1 MLQKELYNKL
11 NKNSSLTDIQ
21 LYIKEIIEVRGFA
34 NQSVQENMLFFF
46 EEAGELAKA
55 IRKDT
60 EGMSVD
66 EERLYKYDTIENEV
80 ADVLIVLLSICNKLD
95 ISLYKAFMEK
105 EKVNI
110 ERNWKIN
117 KEDKQL

>member
-11 NKNSSLTDIQ
+11 NKDSSLTDIQ
-21 LYIKEIIEVRGFA
+21 LYIKEVIEIRGFA
-34 NQSVQENMLFFF
+34 NQSVQENMLLFL

-60 EGMSVD
+60 AGMSVD
-66 EERLYKYDTIENEV
+66 EERLNQYDTIESEA
-80 ADVLIVLLSICNKLD
+80 ADLLIVLLSICNNLD
-95 ISLYKAFMEK
+95 ISLYKAFIEK

-110 ERNWKIN
+110 ERKWKIV
-117 KEDKQL
+117 DPTVL

>member
-11 NKNSSLTDIQ
+11 NKESSLTDIQ
-21 LYIKEIIEVRGFA
+21 LYIKEVIEVRGFA
-34 NQSVQENMLFFF
+34 NQSVQENMLLFF

-55 IRKDT
+55 IRKDI

-66 EERLYKYDTIENEV
+66 EERLYKYDTIENEI
-80 ADVLIVLLSICNKLD
+80 ADILIVLLSICNKLD
-95 ISLYKAFMEK
+95 VSLFKAFMEK

-110 ERNWKIN
+110 ERNWTIN
-117 KEDKQL
+117 KKDK

>member
-34 NQSVQENMLFFF
+34 SQSVQENMLLFF